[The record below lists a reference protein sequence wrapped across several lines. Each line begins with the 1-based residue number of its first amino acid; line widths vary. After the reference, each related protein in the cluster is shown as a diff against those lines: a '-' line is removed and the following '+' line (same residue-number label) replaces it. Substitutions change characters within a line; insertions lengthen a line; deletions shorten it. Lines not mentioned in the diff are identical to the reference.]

1 MIAVILAGGRGLR
14 LWPESRKNR
23 PKQLCKFVGNR
34 SMLDHTIDRLS
45 NAGANRI
52 AIITNDDLFP
62 LIQKIITHRA
72 DASIIDIL
80 SEPEGKNTAP
90 AVGLVLSFYH
100 QHYPEETIGIFPA
113 DHHVLNVE
121 AFADSINKACLAAKE
136 GHLATIGITPKHP
149 ETGYGYIEKTRY
161 EVGAIPD
168 VFHVN
173 SFYEKPDYDTASS
186 YLASGNHMWNS
197 GIYIGKTST
206 FLEEF
211 QHHLPDLYA
220 KILLGHDE
228 YLKSYATFPNIS
240 LDYGIAEKSN
250 RIAVVSSDFGWCDL
264 GSWNALAEL
273 YPLDTNHNVC
283 NGDDIIAI
291 ESNNCVIKQTD
302 KSIVTFGLDNLVI
315 VETDDVVFVGDAN
328 RCQDF
333 KTIITKLENDNREDL
348 L

>member
-14 LWPESRKNR
+14 LWPESRKSR

-34 SMLDHTIDRLS
+34 SMLDHTIDRL
-45 NAGANRI
+45 NASGSTRI

-62 LIQKIITHRA
+62 LIQEMINNRPDA
-72 DASIIDIL
+72 DIIDIL

-100 QHYPEETIGIFPA
+100 QKYPHETIGIFPA
-113 DHHVLNVE
+113 DHHVLNVS
-121 AFADSINKACLAAKE
+121 AFKDSIRRACLAAKE
-136 GHLATIGITPKHP
+136 GHLATIGIAPKRP
-149 ETGYGYIEKTRY
+149 ETGYGYIEKTRF
-161 EVGAIPD
+161 EVGEIPD
-168 VFHVN
+168 VYHVN
-173 SFYEKPDYDTASS
+173 SFYEKPDLKTASD

-206 FLEEF
+206 LMEEF
-211 QHHLPDLYA
+211 KNHLPALYE
-220 KILLGHDE
+220 KLILGHEE
-228 YLKSYATFPNIS
+228 YLNSYTTFPNIS
-240 LDYGIAEKSN
+240 LDYGIAEKSK

-273 YPLDTNHNVC
+273 YPLDDQQNVC
-283 NGDDIIAI
+283 SGEDITAI
-291 ESNNCVIKQTD
+291 ESKNCVIKQAG
-302 KSIVTFGLDNLVI
+302 KSIVTFGLENIVI
-315 VETDDVVFVGDAN
+315 VETDDVIFVADGK

-333 KTIITKLENDNREDL
+333 RSIITKLENQNREDL